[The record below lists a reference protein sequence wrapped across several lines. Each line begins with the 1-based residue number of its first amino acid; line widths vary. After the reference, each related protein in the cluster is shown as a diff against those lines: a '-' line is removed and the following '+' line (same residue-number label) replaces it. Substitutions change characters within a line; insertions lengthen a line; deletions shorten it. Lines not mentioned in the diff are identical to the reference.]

1 MDAETQASE
10 YDQSD
15 DEMFYYDSEK
25 ENSKSNEYE
34 YMSAEYNHTRNS
46 EYYQHLM
53 VQDKHLNETLEYNF
67 TIFSF
72 INITFGVL
80 DGALNAM
87 PRGGLL

>member
-10 YDQSD
+10 SDQSD
-15 DEMFYYDSEK
+15 DEIFYFDSEK
-25 ENSKSNEYE
+25 ENTNSDQYE
-34 YMSAEYNHTRNS
+34 QMSAENNHTRNG

-53 VQDKHLNETLEYNF
+53 VQATDNGTLEYNF
-67 TIFSF
+67 TVFSF